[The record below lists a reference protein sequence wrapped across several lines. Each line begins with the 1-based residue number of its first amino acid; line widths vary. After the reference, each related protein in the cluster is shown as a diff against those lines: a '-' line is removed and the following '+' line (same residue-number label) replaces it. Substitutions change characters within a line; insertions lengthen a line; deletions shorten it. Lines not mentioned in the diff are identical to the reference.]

1 MKEGGAAQSTVRT
14 EEQAGEPSVVRSGK
28 WKIPSST
35 DYLDLF
41 KGLLDCENMKVTTFY
56 FAICL
61 FHLFNHFRLAPQGL
75 HSVSTVCVQVS
86 PFLQWKIVT
95 TPRRIIHCTKTREQK
110 RSLKKKKKPG

>member
-75 HSVSTVCVQVS
+75 HSVRTVCVLTLSSVENRNNTEENNPLYENQGAE
-86 PFLQWKIVT
+86 T
-95 TPRRIIHCTKTREQK
+95 E
-110 RSLKKKKKPG
+110 LKKKKKPG

>member
-41 KGLLDCENMKVTTFY
+41 KGLLDCENMKVTTFILLLIY
-56 FAICL
+56 LIYSITFGWPHKICT
-61 FHLFNHFRLAPQGL
+61 
-75 HSVSTVCVQVS
+75 S
-86 PFLQWKIVT
+86 
-95 TPRRIIHCTKTREQK
+95 
-110 RSLKKKKKPG
+110 